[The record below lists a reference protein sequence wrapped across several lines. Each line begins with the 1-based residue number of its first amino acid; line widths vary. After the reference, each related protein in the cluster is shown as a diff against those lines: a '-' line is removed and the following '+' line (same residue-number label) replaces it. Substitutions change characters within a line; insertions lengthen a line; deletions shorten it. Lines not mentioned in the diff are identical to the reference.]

1 MGPPVSKQLL
11 CARAAVH
18 LAAATAP
25 APLLRA
31 LLVPRGRDARR
42 QPARPVRH
50 CLELASEVLR
60 APARAVSE
68 GHAKWVRVSAA
79 ASPPGPEPILQG
91 CSGVLEPGQQ
101 CDVQLWCDFVSLK
114 LG

>member
-42 QPARPVRH
+42 QPACPARH
-50 CLELASEVLR
+50 CLGLASEVLR

-101 CDVQLWCDFVSLK
+101 RDVQLWCDFVSLK